1 MHSWDIME
9 FLKKQELSKAMA
21 VWNLEPVE
29 NTFLK
34 ELSYGPSHQSLWQP
48 QLTTTRQVKPILK
61 VHYFR
66 QGTRYKPET

>member
-29 NTFLK
+29 NAFLK
-34 ELSYGPSHQSLWQP
+34 ELPLALPISLYGNHSSPL
-48 QLTTTRQVKPILK
+48 LAK
-61 VHYFR
+61 
-66 QGTRYKPET
+66 